1 VTDHT
6 TTGGAVPGNTTT
18 EGRGGGQHHDRAAAA
33 AGNAA
38 NDDVTSLAARL
49 VAEVAGYGRS
59 LVAFSGGVDSSVA
72 LAAAVRALGPED
84 TAAVTAVSPSLPAA
98 ELAAARAFCAALG
111 VAHHTPATGELDVA
125 DYRRNDPRR
134 CYFCKSVLLDTA
146 RELAATLRFAA
157 VITGTN
163 ASDVSAGFRPGI
175 RAAAERGARTPLAD
189 LGLTKPSVRAI
200 ARLWRLG
207 TWDKPAAPC
216 LASRVAYGIT
226 VTPARLARIERA
238 EAAVRS
244 RLRARGHAVRDLR
257 VRDLGEAVRLE
268 VDAEAV
274 SHARGDPGLPGAIQ
288 AAGFGPVPVEVRAF
302 RSGSLNESLDDPRR
316 WRDA

>member
-1 VTDHT
+1 MDHT
-6 TTGGAVPGNTTT
+6 
-18 EGRGGGQHHDRAAAA
+18 D
-33 AGNAA
+33 
-38 NDDVTSLAARL
+38 NDDVTSLAGRL

-72 LAAAVRALGPED
+72 LAAAVRALGPGNA
-84 TAAVTAVSPSLPAA
+84 AAVTAVSPSLPAA

-111 VAHHTPATGELDVA
+111 VAHLTPATGELDVA

-146 RELAATLRFAA
+146 RELAASHGFA
-157 VITGTN
+157 VVVTGTN
-163 ASDVSAGFRPGI
+163 ASDVTAGFRPGI

-189 LGLTKPSVRAI
+189 LGLTKSAVRAI
-200 ARLWRLG
+200 ARHWQLS

-226 VTPARLARIERA
+226 VTPSRLARIERA
-238 EAAVRS
+238 EAAVRG
-244 RLRARGHAVRDLR
+244 RLHGRGPAVRDLR
-257 VRDLGEAVRLE
+257 VRDLGEKVRLE
-268 VDAEAV
+268 LDAEAV
-274 SHARGDPGLPGAIQ
+274 DRARRDPGVLSAIS
-288 AAGFGPVPVEVRAF
+288 AAGFGEVPVEVQAF
-302 RSGSLNESLDDPRR
+302 RSGSLNQLLDDPRR

>member
-1 VTDHT
+1 VVTDHT
-6 TTGGAVPGNTTT
+6 
-18 EGRGGGQHHDRAAAA
+18 D
-33 AGNAA
+33 
-38 NDDVTSLAARL
+38 NDDVTSLARRL

-72 LAAAVRALGPED
+72 LAAAVRALGPGD
-84 TAAVTAVSPSLPAA
+84 AAAVTAVSPSLPAA
-98 ELAAARAFCAALG
+98 ELEAARAFCAARG
-111 VAHHTPATGELDVA
+111 VAHYAPMTRELDVA

-146 RELAATLRFAA
+146 RELAASHGFATI
-157 VITGTN
+157 VTGTN
-163 ASDVSAGFRPGI
+163 ASDVTAGFRPGI

-200 ARLWRLG
+200 ARLWQLS

-244 RLRARGHAVRDLR
+244 RLHARGHAVRDLR
-257 VRDLGEAVRLE
+257 VRDLGEMVRLE

-274 SHARGDPGLPGAIQ
+274 DQARGDPDLLSAVR
-288 AAGFGPVPVEVRAF
+288 AAGFDRVPVDVRAF
-302 RSGSLNESLDDPRR
+302 RTGSLNELLDDPRR